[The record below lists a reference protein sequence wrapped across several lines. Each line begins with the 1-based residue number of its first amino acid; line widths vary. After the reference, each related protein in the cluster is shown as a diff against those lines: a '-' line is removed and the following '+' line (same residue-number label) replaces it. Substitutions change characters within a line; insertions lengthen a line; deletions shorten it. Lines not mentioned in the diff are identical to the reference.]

1 MSAPKPRQRK
11 PATLEERAR
20 IAVAIENQEMSLGE
34 AVRAMR
40 KITGMTQ
47 AEYAE
52 RIVGV
57 TPRVLM
63 EIERGRGNPTLETL
77 QKIGKPFGYT
87 VGFVKKN

>member
-1 MSAPKPRQRK
+1 MSTPKPRRRQ
-11 PATLEERAR
+11 PVTLEERAR
-20 IAVAIENQEMSLGE
+20 IAAAIESQELSLGE

-52 RIVGV
+52 KIVGV

-87 VGFVKKN
+87 VGFVKKK